1 MNTDTASVAIERNA
15 EAVFKFMSDPNKMDL
30 WSFGSWR
37 ISVDG
42 DGLVHG
48 RSIFDGSAACVRIEP
63 DAQNRL
69 IDYWV
74 GTNSENLAPRIFVR
88 ITPSEVIGSSTLNCI
103 LSMVSFRTETMSD
116 DRWHRLVTAHAFEV
130 QLIKSLLENDFDHRK
145 MTSSGTTQTS

>member
-15 EAVFKFMSDPNKMDL
+15 EAVFTFMSDPNKMDL

-48 RSIFDGSAACVRIEP
+48 RSIFDGSTACVRIESN
-63 DAQNRL
+63 AQNRL
-69 IDYWV
+69 IDYCI
-74 GTNSENLAPRIFVR
+74 GTTPENLEPRIFVR
-88 ITPSEVIGSSTLNCI
+88 VTPGEVTGSSALNCI
-103 LSMVSFRTETMSD
+103 LSMVAFRTEAMSD

-145 MTSSGTTQTS
+145 MPPSGATQAS

>member
-48 RSIFDGSAACVRIEP
+48 RSIFDGSTACVRIEP

-69 IDYWV
+69 IDYCI
-74 GTNSENLAPRIFVR
+74 GTTPENLEPRIFVR
-88 ITPSEVIGSSTLNCI
+88 VPPGEVTGSSALNCI
-103 LSMVSFRTETMSD
+103 LSMVAFRTETMSD

-145 MTSSGTTQTS
+145 MPSSGATQAS

>member
-1 MNTDTASVAIERNA
+1 MNTDTASVTIERNA

-30 WSFGSWR
+30 WSFGTWR
-37 ISVDG
+37 ISVDD

-48 RSIFDGSAACVRIEP
+48 RSIFDGSIACVRIESN
-63 DAQNRL
+63 AQNRL

-74 GTNSENLAPRIFVR
+74 GANAENLAPRIFVR
-88 ITPSEVIGSSTLNCI
+88 ITPGEVTGSSTLNCI
-103 LSMVSFRTETMSD
+103 LSMVSFRTEAMSD

-145 MTSSGTTQTS
+145 IFEEL

>member
-30 WSFGSWR
+30 WSFGTWR
-37 ISVDG
+37 ISAGG

-74 GTNSENLAPRIFVR
+74 GANAENLAPRIFVR
-88 ITPSEVIGSSTLNCI
+88 ITPGEVTGSSTLNCI
-103 LSMVSFRTETMSD
+103 LSMVSFRTAAMSD
-116 DRWHRLVTAHAFEV
+116 DRWHRLLTAHAFEV
-130 QLIKSLLENDFDHRK
+130 QLIKSLLENDFDHRE

>member
-37 ISVDG
+37 ISVEG

-48 RSIFDGSAACVRIEP
+48 RSIFDGSTACVRIET

-69 IDYWV
+69 IDYCI
-74 GTNSENLAPRIFVR
+74 GTTPENLEPRIFVR
-88 ITPSEVIGSSTLNCI
+88 VTPGEVTGSSALNCI
-103 LSMVSFRTETMSD
+103 LSMVAFRTEAMSD

-145 MTSSGTTQTS
+145 MPSSGATQAS

>member
-1 MNTDTASVAIERNA
+1 MNTDTASVTIERNA

-30 WSFGSWR
+30 WSFGTWR

-69 IDYWV
+69 IDYCI
-74 GTNSENLAPRIFVR
+74 GTTPENLEPRIFVR
-88 ITPSEVIGSSTLNCI
+88 VTPGEVTGSSALNCI
-103 LSMVSFRTETMSD
+103 LSMVAFRTEAMSD
-116 DRWHRLVTAHAFEV
+116 DRWHRLVTAHAVEV

-145 MTSSGTTQTS
+145 MPSSGAT

>member
-48 RSIFDGSAACVRIEP
+48 RSIFDGSTACVRIESN
-63 DAQNRL
+63 AQNRL
-69 IDYWV
+69 IDYCI
-74 GTNSENLAPRIFVR
+74 GTTPENLEPRIFVR
-88 ITPSEVIGSSTLNCI
+88 VTPGEVTGSSALNCI
-103 LSMVSFRTETMSD
+103 LSMVAFRTEAMSD

-145 MTSSGTTQTS
+145 MPSSGATQAS